1 MKKAENTRTL
11 FSFRYLRL
19 ISNISL
25 LILDEICL
33 IIKLIKYISNL
44 KIRLRYISN
53 KGGPMDKVFDKFNI
67 IRRPLLVNEAGLI
80 IYYYTNWLSASN
92 KSQYSFDVAYPGFN
106 FSKDWLL
113 ISIDDVFTYE
123 KAYVDFV
130 KKVKALAFS
139 HLEDFF
145 SGGNSD
151 ILNLFYIFTEND
163 ENYLPFFAGIFQN
176 LNIFD
181 LEDLTY
187 ERFKEVYDFC
197 FLRCMGVEI
206 SDENHKDLKSLI
218 DSKKKLLQR
227 DFPVYLSK
235 LSYRD
240 ELSMELVRSFT
251 NTRSIYDRLLP
262 LLDKLCGILKEN
274 IPLIRDDLDN
284 HFDHISEDN
293 FIILKDIIDQV
304 GINPLLNKMGSPLNV
319 YTLIIAPNMEMIQ
332 YMSEDIDFA
341 FIKFGIFADKE
352 KKNVGKLK
360 LLSQYLKILGDPTRI
375 DILDLLMEKSYYSKE
390 LSDKLFITPATLS
403 YHLSQLHVC
412 GFVGAYIEGRRT
424 YYYLRKP
431 GFKKIIDDLNDFCK
445 NIKEENHDS
454 KD

>member
-1 MKKAENTRTL
+1 MKENL
-11 FSFRYLRL
+11 NKF
-19 ISNISL
+19 
-25 LILDEICL
+25 
-33 IIKLIKYISNL
+33 KLIK
-44 KIRLRYISN
+44 K
-53 KGGPMDKVFDKFNI
+53 
-67 IRRPLLVNEAGLI
+67 PLLVNEAGLV
-80 IYYYTNWLSASN
+80 IYYYTNWLAASN
-92 KSQYSFDVAYPGFN
+92 KSQYSFDVAYPGFT

-113 ISIDDVFTYE
+113 MSIEDVFGFE

-130 KKVKALAFS
+130 KNVKAESFPY
-139 HLEDFF
+139 LEDFF
-145 SGGNSD
+145 TEENKD

-206 SDENHKDLKSLI
+206 SDESHKDLKSLI

-227 DFPVYLSK
+227 DFPYFLSK
-235 LSYRD
+235 LPYKD
-240 ELSMELVRSFT
+240 ELSMDLVRSFT

-262 LLDKLCGILKEN
+262 LLDKLCEIIKEN
-274 IPLIRDDLDN
+274 IPLIKDDLDK
-284 HFDHISEDN
+284 HLDHLAEDD
-293 FIILKDIIDQV
+293 FKLLRDLADQV
-304 GINPLLNKMGSPLNV
+304 GINPLLNKLGSPLNV

-332 YMSEDIDFA
+332 YMSEDNNFA

-360 LLSQYLKILGDPTRI
+360 LLSQYLKVLGDPTRI

-390 LSDKLFITPATLS
+390 LSDRLFITPATLS

-412 GFVGAYIEGRRT
+412 GFVGAYIDGRRT

-431 GFKKIIDDLNDFCK
+431 GFKKIIDDLSDFCK
-445 NIKEENHDS
+445 NIREENHDS
-454 KD
+454 KE

>member
-1 MKKAENTRTL
+1 MKETL
-11 FSFRYLRL
+11 NKF
-19 ISNISL
+19 
-25 LILDEICL
+25 
-33 IIKLIKYISNL
+33 KLIRK
-44 KIRLRYISN
+44 
-53 KGGPMDKVFDKFNI
+53 
-67 IRRPLLVNEAGLI
+67 PLLVNEAGLV
-80 IYYYTNWLSASN
+80 IYYYTNWLAASN
-92 KSQYSFDVAYPGFN
+92 KNQYSFDVAYPGFT
-106 FSKDWLL
+106 FSKDWML
-113 ISIDDVFTYE
+113 ISIEDVFGFE

-130 KKVKALAFS
+130 KKVKAESFAY
-139 HLEDFF
+139 LEDFF
-145 SGGNSD
+145 TEQNSD

-197 FLRCMGVEI
+197 FLRCMGVQI
-206 SDENHKDLKSLI
+206 SDENHKNLKSLI
-218 DSKKKLLQR
+218 DSKKKILQK
-227 DFPVYLSK
+227 DFPYL
-235 LSYRD
+235 LSRLPYRD
-240 ELSMELVRSFT
+240 ELSMELVRSST

-262 LLDKLCGILKEN
+262 LLDKLCEIIEKNLPLIEDDFNKHFDHLEEDN
-274 IPLIRDDLDN
+274 FKLIRDL
-284 HFDHISEDN
+284 S
-293 FIILKDIIDQV
+293 DQV

-319 YTLIIAPNMEMIQ
+319 YTLIISPNMEMIQ
-332 YMSEDIDFA
+332 YMSEDMDFA

-360 LLSQYLKILGDPTRI
+360 LLSQYLKVLGDPTRI

-390 LSDKLFITPATLS
+390 LSDRLFITPATLS

-445 NIKEENHDS
+445 NIREENHDS
-454 KD
+454 KE

>member
-1 MKKAENTRTL
+1 MNETFNK
-11 FSFRYLRL
+11 F
-19 ISNISL
+19 
-25 LILDEICL
+25 
-33 IIKLIKYISNL
+33 KLIRK
-44 KIRLRYISN
+44 
-53 KGGPMDKVFDKFNI
+53 
-67 IRRPLLVNEAGLI
+67 PLLVNEAGLV
-80 IYYYTNWLSASN
+80 IYYYTNWLAASN
-92 KSQYSFDVAYPGFN
+92 KSQYSFDVAYPGFT

-113 ISIDDVFTYE
+113 MSIEDVFGFE

-130 KKVKALAFS
+130 KKIKAESFPY
-139 HLEDFF
+139 LEEFF
-145 SGGNSD
+145 TEENKD

-181 LEDLTY
+181 LEYLTY

-197 FLRCMGVEI
+197 FLRCMGVEV

-218 DSKKKLLQR
+218 DSKKKILQK
-227 DFPVYLSK
+227 DFPHLLSK
-235 LSYRD
+235 LPYKD
-240 ELSMELVRSFT
+240 ELSMDLVRSST
-251 NTRSIYDRLLP
+251 NTRSIYDKLMP
-262 LLDKLCGILKEN
+262 LLDKICEIIKKN
-274 IPLIRDDLDN
+274 IPLIEDDLN
-284 HFDHISEDN
+284 KHFDHLEEDN
-293 FIILKDIIDQV
+293 FKLLRDLSDQV

-319 YTLIIAPNMEMIQ
+319 YTLIMAPNMEMIQ
-332 YMSEDIDFA
+332 YMSEDNDFA

-360 LLSQYLKILGDPTRI
+360 LLSQYLKVLGDPTRI

-412 GFVGAYIEGRRT
+412 GFVGAYIDGRRT

-445 NIKEENHDS
+445 NIREENHDS
-454 KD
+454 KE

>member
-1 MKKAENTRTL
+1 MKENPNK
-11 FSFRYLRL
+11 F
-19 ISNISL
+19 
-25 LILDEICL
+25 
-33 IIKLIKYISNL
+33 KLIK
-44 KIRLRYISN
+44 K
-53 KGGPMDKVFDKFNI
+53 
-67 IRRPLLVNEAGLI
+67 PLLVNEAGLV
-80 IYYYTNWLSASN
+80 IYYYTNWLAASN
-92 KSQYSFDVAYPGFN
+92 KSQYSFDASYPGFT

-113 ISIDDVFTYE
+113 MSIEDVFGFE

-130 KKVKALAFS
+130 KKVKAESFPY
-139 HLEDFF
+139 LEDFF
-145 SGGNSD
+145 TEENKD

-187 ERFKEVYDFC
+187 ERFKEVNDFC
-197 FLRCMGVEI
+197 FLKYMGIEI

-218 DSKKKLLQR
+218 DSKKKILQK
-227 DFPVYLSK
+227 DFPYLLSK
-235 LSYRD
+235 LPYKD
-240 ELSMELVRSFT
+240 ELSMDLVRSFT

-262 LLDKLCGILKEN
+262 LLDKLCEIIKEN
-274 IPLIRDDLDN
+274 IPLIKDDLDK
-284 HFDHISEDN
+284 HFDHLAEDD
-293 FIILKDIIDQV
+293 FKLIRDLADQV

-319 YTLIIAPNMEMIQ
+319 YSLIMAPNMEMIQ
-332 YMSEDIDFA
+332 YMSEDNDFA

-360 LLSQYLKILGDPTRI
+360 LLSQYLKVLGDPTRI

-390 LSDKLFITPATLS
+390 LSDRLFITPATLS

-412 GFVGAYIEGRRT
+412 GFVGAYIDGRRT

-445 NIKEENHDS
+445 NIREENHDS
-454 KD
+454 KE

>member
-1 MKKAENTRTL
+1 MKENPNK
-11 FSFRYLRL
+11 F
-19 ISNISL
+19 
-25 LILDEICL
+25 
-33 IIKLIKYISNL
+33 KLIRK
-44 KIRLRYISN
+44 
-53 KGGPMDKVFDKFNI
+53 
-67 IRRPLLVNEAGLI
+67 PLLVNEAGLV
-80 IYYYTNWLSASN
+80 IYYYTNWLVASN
-92 KSQYSFDVAYPGFN
+92 KSQYSFDASYPGFT

-113 ISIDDVFTYE
+113 MSIEDVFGFE
-123 KAYVDFV
+123 KSYVDFV
-130 KKVKALAFS
+130 KKVKAESFPY
-139 HLEDFF
+139 LEEFF
-145 SGGNSD
+145 TEENKD

-187 ERFKEVYDFC
+187 ERFKEVNDFC
-197 FLRCMGVEI
+197 FLKYMGIEI

-218 DSKKKLLQR
+218 DSKKKILQK
-227 DFPVYLSK
+227 DFPYLLSK
-235 LSYRD
+235 LPYKD
-240 ELSMELVRSFT
+240 ELSMDLVRSFT

-262 LLDKLCGILKEN
+262 LLDKLCEIIKEN
-274 IPLIRDDLDN
+274 IPLIKDDLDK
-284 HFDHISEDN
+284 HFDHLAEDD
-293 FIILKDIIDQV
+293 FKLLRDLSDQV
-304 GINPLLNKMGSPLNV
+304 GINLLLNKMGSPLNV

-332 YMSEDIDFA
+332 YMSEDMDFA

-360 LLSQYLKILGDPTRI
+360 LLSQYLKVLGDPTRI
-375 DILDLLMEKSYYSKE
+375 DILDLLMEKSFYSKE
-390 LSDKLFITPATLS
+390 LSDRLFITPATLS

-445 NIKEENHDS
+445 NIREENHDI
-454 KD
+454 KE